1 MSVVKKIISLEHIPA
16 VIWGVPSS
24 KVYLYVH
31 GQGGNKE
38 EAAAFAEIVCRYGFQ
53 TLSIDLPEH
62 GERKDEKAAF
72 LPWEVVPEIQSVME
86 YARKQWQSVS
96 LYANSIG
103 AWFSMQRLAS
113 EPLQNCMFVSPVVD
127 MVQLI
132 QRMMGWANVT
142 EEQLKNEK
150 IISTSFGQT
159 LSWDYWRYAVEHPI
173 INWRIP
179 TKILYGE
186 NDNMTDFDTIRQF
199 AVKFYCDLTVMKNS
213 GHWLHTEQELTVLK
227 KWIKDNFKIR
237 KNPEQIR

>member
-1 MSVVKKIISLEHIPA
+1 M
-16 VIWGVPSS
+16 
-24 KVYLYVH
+24 
-31 GQGGNKE
+31 
-38 EAAAFAEIVCRYGFQ
+38 
-53 TLSIDLPEH
+53 
-62 GERKDEKAAF
+62 
-72 LPWEVVPEIQSVME
+72 QS
-86 YARKQWQSVS
+86 
-96 LYANSIG
+96 
-103 AWFSMQRLAS
+103 LAS

-132 QRMMGWANVT
+132 KRMMGWANVT
-142 EEQLKNEK
+142 EEQLKDEK

-173 INWRIP
+173 VNWRVP

-186 NDNMTDFDTIRQF
+186 NDNMTDFDTIRKF
-199 AVKFYCDLTVMKNS
+199 SDKFYCDLTVMKDG

>member
-1 MSVVKKIISLEHIPA
+1 MSNCKVIALTNQKGGVGKTTTAVNLGVGLAQQGKKVLLIDADAQANLTMALGYNRPDDL
-16 VIWGVPSS
+16 P
-24 KVYLYVH
+24 
-31 GQGGNKE
+31 
-38 EAAAFAEIVCRYGFQ
+38 F
-53 TLSIDLPEH
+53 TLSTVMQDIID
-62 GERKDEKAAF
+62 DKA
-72 LPWEVVPEIQSVME
+72 VDVSQGIMQS
-86 YARKQWQSVS
+86 
-96 LYANSIG
+96 
-103 AWFSMQRLAS
+103 LAS

-132 QRMMGWANVT
+132 KRMMGWANVT
-142 EEQLKNEK
+142 EEQLKDEK

-159 LSWDYWRYAVEHPI
+159 LSWDYWRYTVEHPI
-173 INWRIP
+173 INWRVP

>member
-1 MSVVKKIISLEHIPA
+1 M
-16 VIWGVPSS
+16 
-24 KVYLYVH
+24 
-31 GQGGNKE
+31 
-38 EAAAFAEIVCRYGFQ
+38 
-53 TLSIDLPEH
+53 
-62 GERKDEKAAF
+62 
-72 LPWEVVPEIQSVME
+72 QS
-86 YARKQWQSVS
+86 
-96 LYANSIG
+96 
-103 AWFSMQRLAS
+103 LAS
-113 EPLQNCMFVSPVVD
+113 EPLQNCMFVSPVID

-132 QRMMGWANVT
+132 QKMMGWANVT
-142 EEQLKNEK
+142 EEQLKDEK
-150 IISTSFGQT
+150 IILTSFGQT

-173 INWRIP
+173 VNWRVS

>member
-1 MSVVKKIISLEHIPA
+1 MSNCKVIALTNQKGGVGKTTTAVNLGVGLAQQGKKVLLIDADAQANLTMALGYNRPDDL
-16 VIWGVPSS
+16 P
-24 KVYLYVH
+24 
-31 GQGGNKE
+31 
-38 EAAAFAEIVCRYGFQ
+38 F
-53 TLSIDLPEH
+53 TLSTVMQDIIDDKTVDVSQ
-62 GERKDEKAAF
+62 G
-72 LPWEVVPEIQSVME
+72 IMQS
-86 YARKQWQSVS
+86 
-96 LYANSIG
+96 
-103 AWFSMQRLAS
+103 LAS

-132 QRMMGWANVT
+132 KRMMGWANVT
-142 EEQLKNEK
+142 EEQLKDEK

-159 LSWDYWRYAVEHPI
+159 LSWDYWRYTVEHPI
-173 INWRIP
+173 INWRVP